1 MFSGLKATSGNRKGP
16 LPEFPMDPRGVPNF
30 PYEKP
35 RCTHLGVPPP
45 KKVFEG
51 GYNLRHQLKKSS
63 PHLPPKKKQLS
74 QKSSGSVTGISG
86 FVVAGSAQQ
95 PIDTSAF
102 AGNLR
107 GTEASLQ
114 PKICTPGSDERMVH
128 LRIRGPLLEEEKFH
142 HLKQNYHFSGWSCS
156 SSGVYWW
163 ELWTISEWCL

>member
-1 MFSGLKATSGNRKGP
+1 MYPFGG
-16 LPEFPMDPRGVPNF
+16 
-30 PYEKP
+30 
-35 RCTHLGVPPP
+35 P
-45 KKVFEG
+45 KKQVFEG
-51 GYNLRHQLKKSS
+51 GYFIWEDWRTRTSTIKKSS

-74 QKSSGSVTGISG
+74 QKNSGSVTGISG

-107 GTEASLQ
+107 GTEASQQPWLSWSKKG

-156 SSGVYWW
+156 SSRVYWW
-163 ELWTISEWCL
+163 ELWSNNFRVVPVSFNEKDLDS